1 MARAGIYATSGPQ
14 TLIRFAH
21 DACSDFAQGNMMDQE
36 VNILAGGTRLTR
48 DNAIRL
54 IESAHEYY
62 CPAL

>member
-1 MARAGIYATSGPQ
+1 
-14 TLIRFAH
+14 
-21 DACSDFAQGNMMDQE
+21 MMDQE